1 MDTICFFFTVER
13 DREAGTQ
20 ENKGWERTGSRTTRG
35 GKRGIYMRVGGES
48 RNKEGNSL
56 LFITEYHSVK
66 NTYLAKFYNSHLT
79 STNA

>member
-1 MDTICFFFTVER
+1 MDTFCSFFTVER

-20 ENKGWERTGSRTTRG
+20 ENKGWQRMGSWRTRG

-66 NTYLAKFYNSHLT
+66 NTYLSKF
-79 STNA
+79 

>member
-1 MDTICFFFTVER
+1 METVCSFFIVER

-20 ENKGWERTGSRTTRG
+20 ENKGWQRTGSRRTRG

-56 LFITEYHSVK
+56 LFITGYHSVE
-66 NTYLAKFYNSHLT
+66 NTYLSKF
-79 STNA
+79 